1 MERTISA
8 MIGKGSV
15 NHNTRAFTAKNVD
28 KNRSADNVE
37 FCQEDIKQVYH
48 KLFDEARER
57 YNAKQKRKDRMIDN
71 YYEKIRRGKQEKLF
85 HEVIF
90 QIGNKDDMNAKNE
103 DGLLA
108 KRILT
113 EFMDEFQA
121 RNPNL
126 YVFSAHLHMDE
137 ETPHL
142 HIDFVPYITGSKRG
156 LDTRVSLK
164 SALAAEGFT
173 GGTRGATELNQWIAS
188 EKKKLAIIM
197 ERYGVEWLQKGTH
210 EKHLSV
216 LEFEKKEWARE
227 VAELDSQKREISSVV
242 AQLGEEV
249 SVKKQELQNVTI
261 EKELAEEATQR
272 AKEERTTAQQEK
284 EILLAGNQDLRME
297 NTRLASRKDRLR
309 MENHD
314 LKQKQLQ
321 LQLQTDNEELEQRH
335 EDLQYTNSK
344 LENVNDQ
351 LSADNHT
358 LEQRNDSLQSDIQA
372 LRQKYNDLQQNNVQL
387 EKQQNELKRHI
398 EQMVQSEQSEQ
409 SEQLLQ
415 RDVRKYDEASE
426 WQLPE
431 PGAFASAKSF
441 RDKVVIP
448 FVNKLKTLIK
458 NLTIQCV
465 RLKEEVLQLRKE
477 KKRLSEDVEFY
488 KGKIKD
494 MSDMTELF
502 QEKVDDLERV
512 KKYVGAEQIDTIV
525 RKVKE
530 QERTEQQIRRY
541 DRSYGTR

>member
-48 KLFDEARER
+48 KLFDEALER

-90 QIGNKDDMNAKNE
+90 QIGNKDDMNAKSE

-121 RNPNL
+121 RNPYL

-164 SALAAEGFT
+164 SALVAEGFK

-188 EKKKLAIIM
+188 EKQELAAVM
-197 ERYGVEWLQKGTH
+197 ERYDVEWLQKGTH

-216 LEFEKKEWARE
+216 LEFEKKERAKE
-227 VAELDSQKREISSVV
+227 VAELDSQKQEIASTV
-242 AQLGEEV
+242 AQLGKEV
-249 SVKKQELQNVTI
+249 SVKKQELNDI
-261 EKELAEEATQR
+261 ASEKQIAEAAVQK
-272 AKEERTTAQQEK
+272 AKEESAAAQQENK
-284 EILLAGNQDLRME
+284 TLLANNQDLRVE
-297 NTRLASRKDRLR
+297 NSRLESRKDRLR

-321 LQLQTDNEELEQRH
+321 LRTDNEELEQRH
-335 EDLQYTNSK
+335 EDLQYTNSELK
-344 LENVNDQ
+344 NVNDQ
-351 LSADNHT
+351 LSTDNYT
-358 LEQRNDSLQSDIQA
+358 LEQRNEALQSDNQA

-387 EKQQNELKRHI
+387 EKQQNELKNYI
-398 EQMVQSEQSEQ
+398 EQMVQ

-415 RDVRKYDEASE
+415 RDVRKYDEAPE

-441 RDKVVIP
+441 RDKVVMP

-458 NLTIQCV
+458 NLTFQCV
-465 RLKEEVLQLRKE
+465 RLKEEVIQLRKE
-477 KKRLSEDVEFY
+477 KKRLSDDVEFY
-488 KGKIKD
+488 KGKIKN
-494 MSDMTELF
+494 MSDRTELL
-502 QEKVDDLERV
+502 QEKADDLERV
-512 KKYVGAEQIDTIV
+512 KRYAGAEQIDTII

-530 QERTEQQIRRY
+530 QERTEQQIRVIL
-541 DRSYGTR
+541 

>member
-48 KLFDEARER
+48 KLFDEALER
-57 YNAKQKRKDRMIDN
+57 YNAKQKRKDRVIDN

-90 QIGNKDDMNAKNE
+90 QIGNKDDMNAKSE
-103 DGLLA
+103 DGVLA

-164 SALAAEGFT
+164 SALAAEGFA

-188 EKKKLAIIM
+188 EKQELATVM
-197 ERYGVEWLQKGTH
+197 ERYGVEWLKKGTH

-216 LEFEKKEWARE
+216 LEFEKKERARE
-227 VAELDSQKREISSVV
+227 VAELDSQKQEISSMVIR
-242 AQLGEEV
+242 LGEEV
-249 SVKKQELQNVTI
+249 SVKKQELNDI
-261 EKELAEEATQR
+261 ASEKQIAEAAVQK
-272 AKEERTTAQQEK
+272 AKEESAAAQQEN
-284 EILLAGNQDLRME
+284 ETLLANNQDLRVE
-297 NTRLASRKDRLR
+297 NSRLESHKDRLR

-314 LKQKQLQ
+314 LKQKQQRLQ
-321 LQLQTDNEELEQRH
+321 MDNEELEQRH
-335 EDLQYTNSK
+335 EDLLYTNGE
-344 LENVNDQ
+344 LQNVNDR
-351 LSADNHT
+351 LSNDNYA
-358 LEQRNDSLQSDIQA
+358 LEQRNDTLQSDNQT
-372 LRQKYNDLQQNNVQL
+372 LRQKYNDLQQSNVQL
-387 EKQQNELKRHI
+387 EKQQKELKSNI
-398 EQMVQSEQSEQ
+398 EKMVQSEE
-409 SEQLLQ
+409 LLQ
-415 RDVRKYDEASE
+415 RDVRKYDEAPE

-431 PGAFASAKSF
+431 PGAFASAKAF
-441 RDKVVIP
+441 RDKVVSP
-448 FVNKLKTLIK
+448 LVNKLKSLVK

-465 RLKEEVLQLRKE
+465 RLKEEVLKLRKE
-477 KKRLSEDVEFY
+477 KRELLESVEFY
-488 KGKIKD
+488 KGKIRD
-494 MSDMTELF
+494 MNERTELL
-502 QEKVDDLERV
+502 QEKADDLERV
-512 KKYVGAEQIDTIV
+512 KRYAGVEQIDTIIG
-525 RKVKE
+525 KVKE
-530 QERTEQQIRRY
+530 QERVELQARRY
-541 DRSYGTR
+541 KRSYEAR

>member
-1 MERTISA
+1 

-188 EKKKLAIIM
+188 EKQELATVM

-216 LEFEKKEWARE
+216 LEFEKKERARE
-227 VAELDSQKREISSVV
+227 VAVLDSQKQEISSVV
-242 AQLGEEV
+242 LQLGEAV

-261 EKELAEEATQR
+261 EKELAEEAIQK
-272 AKEERTTAQQEK
+272 ANEERTIAQQEK
-284 EILLAGNQDLRME
+284 EVLLAGNQNLRME
-297 NTRLASRKDRLR
+297 NTRLESRKDRLR

-321 LQLQTDNEELEQRH
+321 LQTDNEELEQR
-335 EDLQYTNSK
+335 
-344 LENVNDQ
+344 
-351 LSADNHT
+351 
-358 LEQRNDSLQSDIQA
+358 NDSLKSDNQV

-387 EKQQNELKRHI
+387 EKQQNELKSHI
-398 EQMVQSEQSEQ
+398 EQMVQ

-415 RDVRKYDEASE
+415 RDVRKYDEAPE

-441 RDKVVIP
+441 RDKVVMP
-448 FVNKLKTLIK
+448 FVNKLKSSIK

-465 RLKEEVLQLRKE
+465 RLKEEVIQLRKE
-477 KKRLSEDVEFY
+477 KKRLSDDVEFC
-488 KGKIKD
+488 KGKIKN
-494 MSDMTELF
+494 MSDRTELL
-502 QEKVDDLERV
+502 QEKADDLERV
-512 KKYVGAEQIDTIV
+512 KRYAGAEQIDTII

-541 DRSYGTR
+541 DKSYGTR

>member
-48 KLFDEARER
+48 KLFDEALER

-90 QIGNKDDMNAKNE
+90 QIGNKDDMNAKSE

-108 KRILT
+108 KRILM

-142 HIDFVPYITGSKRG
+142 HIDFVPYIIGSKRG

-188 EKKKLAIIM
+188 EKQELATVM

-216 LEFEKKEWARE
+216 FEFEKKERAKE
-227 VAELDSQKREISSVV
+227 VAELDSQKQEITSVV
-242 AQLGEEV
+242 VQLGEEV
-249 SVKKQELQNVTI
+249 SVKKQELQNGTI
-261 EKELAEEATQR
+261 EKELAEEATQK
-272 AKEERTTAQQEK
+272 ATEERITAQQEK
-284 EILLAGNQDLRME
+284 ETLLADNRYLRVE
-297 NTRLASRKDRLR
+297 NFRLESRKDRLR

-321 LQLQTDNEELEQRH
+321 LRTDNEELEQQH
-335 EDLQYTNSK
+335 EDLQYKNSE
-344 LENVNDQ
+344 LQNVNDQ
-351 LSADNHT
+351 LFADNHT
-358 LEQRNDSLQSDIQA
+358 LEQ
-372 LRQKYNDLQQNNVQL
+372 
-387 EKQQNELKRHI
+387 
-398 EQMVQSEQSEQ
+398 
-409 SEQLLQ
+409 
-415 RDVRKYDEASE
+415 
-426 WQLPE
+426 
-431 PGAFASAKSF
+431 
-441 RDKVVIP
+441 
-448 FVNKLKTLIK
+448 
-458 NLTIQCV
+458 
-465 RLKEEVLQLRKE
+465 
-477 KKRLSEDVEFY
+477 
-488 KGKIKD
+488 
-494 MSDMTELF
+494 
-502 QEKVDDLERV
+502 
-512 KKYVGAEQIDTIV
+512 
-525 RKVKE
+525 
-530 QERTEQQIRRY
+530 
-541 DRSYGTR
+541 

>member
-48 KLFDEARER
+48 KLFDEALER

-90 QIGNKDDMNAKNE
+90 QIGNKDDMNAKSE

-113 EFMDEFQA
+113 EFMDEFQV
-121 RNPNL
+121 RNPYL

-164 SALAAEGFT
+164 SALAEEGFT

-188 EKKKLAIIM
+188 EKQELATVM

-216 LEFEKKEWARE
+216 LEFEKKERARE
-227 VAELDSQKREISSVV
+227 VAVLDSQKQEISSVV
-242 AQLGEEV
+242 LQLGEAV

-261 EKELAEEATQR
+261 EKELAEEAIQK
-272 AKEERTTAQQEK
+272 ANEERTIAQQEK
-284 EILLAGNQDLRME
+284 EVLLAGNQNLRME
-297 NTRLASRKDRLR
+297 NTRLESRKDRLR

-321 LQLQTDNEELEQRH
+321 LQTDNEELEQR
-335 EDLQYTNSK
+335 
-344 LENVNDQ
+344 
-351 LSADNHT
+351 
-358 LEQRNDSLQSDIQA
+358 NDSLKSDNQV

-387 EKQQNELKRHI
+387 EKQQKELKHNI
-398 EQMVQSEQSEQ
+398 EQMVQ

-415 RDVRKYDEASE
+415 RDVRKYDEAPE

-441 RDKVVIP
+441 RDKVVMP
-448 FVNKLKTLIK
+448 FVNKLKSSIK

-465 RLKEEVLQLRKE
+465 RLKEEVIQLRKE
-477 KKRLSEDVEFY
+477 KKRLSDDVEFY

-494 MSDMTELF
+494 MSDRTELL
-502 QEKVDDLERV
+502 QEKADDLERV
-512 KKYVGAEQIDTIV
+512 KRYAGAEQIDTII

-541 DRSYGTR
+541 DKSYGTR

>member
-48 KLFDEARER
+48 KLFDEALER

-90 QIGNKDDMNAKNE
+90 QIGNKDDMNAKSE

-164 SALAAEGFT
+164 SALAAEGFA

-188 EKKKLAIIM
+188 EKQELATVM
-197 ERYGVEWLQKGTH
+197 ERYGVEWLKKGTH

-216 LEFEKKEWARE
+216 LEFEKKERAKE
-227 VAELDSQKREISSVV
+227 VAELDSQKQEISSVV
-242 AQLGEEV
+242 LQLGEAV

-261 EKELAEEATQR
+261 EKELAEEAIQ
-272 AKEERTTAQQEK
+272 KENEERTIAQQEK
-284 EILLAGNQDLRME
+284 EVLLAGNQNLRME
-297 NTRLASRKDRLR
+297 NTRLESRKDRLR

-321 LQLQTDNEELEQRH
+321 LQTDNEELEQR
-335 EDLQYTNSK
+335 
-344 LENVNDQ
+344 
-351 LSADNHT
+351 
-358 LEQRNDSLQSDIQA
+358 NDSLKSDNQV

-387 EKQQNELKRHI
+387 EKQQNELKSHI
-398 EQMVQSEQSEQ
+398 EQMVQ

-415 RDVRKYDEASE
+415 RDVRKYDEAPE

-441 RDKVVIP
+441 RDKVVMP

-465 RLKEEVLQLRKE
+465 RLKEEVIQLRKE
-477 KKRLSEDVEFY
+477 KKRLSDDVEFY
-488 KGKIKD
+488 KGKIKN
-494 MSDMTELF
+494 MSDRTELL
-502 QEKVDDLERV
+502 QEKADDLERV
-512 KKYVGAEQIDTIV
+512 KRYAGAEQIDTII
-525 RKVKE
+525 RKVKV

-541 DRSYGTR
+541 DKSYGKR